1 MMLLGCGNILM
12 CPDSSEEIFVVFI
25 FAERM
30 CDSLTTPL
38 LVESHTPHANRKND
52 TERQNDEA
60 SLGKNGLVF
69 LYEGLRNYE
78 SY

>member
-1 MMLLGCGNILM
+1 MMLLGCGNTLM

-30 CDSLTTPL
+30 CDALTTLL

-52 TERQNDEA
+52 TERRSEEA
-60 SLGKNGLVF
+60 SLCKNGLVF
-69 LYEGLRNYE
+69 LYEGLCNYE